1 MQGDPSFFDPG
12 GGAKLQFQH
21 GILPNWPVFS
31 RGGILRD
38 ATFSDYLHLS
48 RQQAEASP
56 MYQPT

>member
-21 GILPNWPVFS
+21 GILPNWHVFS
-31 RGGILRD
+31 RGVILGD
-38 ATFSDYLHLS
+38 TTFSDYLHLS

-56 MYQPT
+56 M